1 LYKEAVTII
10 AFCIAFVSMCVA
22 VLTVWRVKKQISE
35 ISDALED
42 IKKGNGNRMKLT
54 RETLEEMAAV
64 AIQMVDSATIALG

>member
-1 LYKEAVTII
+1 MYKEAVTII

-42 IKKGNGNRMKLT
+42 MKWKQAYFSRNT
-54 RETLEEMAAV
+54 
-64 AIQMVDSATIALG
+64 

>member
-1 LYKEAVTII
+1 MYKEAVTII

-42 IKKGNGNRMKLT
+42 IKNGNGNRRILA
-54 RETLEEMAAV
+54 ETSLERKK
-64 AIQMVDSATIALG
+64 